1 MSFYYNIASGSK
13 GNAALVADE
22 HTCVL
27 IDAGTSARKIV
38 SAMRE
43 IGLGAGD
50 ITALL
55 ITHEHTDHIAALEVL
70 AKKADFPIYAS
81 GGTAFAVLKK
91 LPHLYERLHALDCG
105 VAFRAGNF
113 TVTAYPTP
121 HDAMESTAYII
132 DTGSGTLGCA
142 TDLGYMPASLL
153 SRLKG
158 LDLVVLEANHDETML
173 KNGPYPYP
181 LKQRIL
187 GTRGHLSNAGCAC
200 AAVELAESGT
210 GGLVLAHLSEE
221 NNLPELA
228 LRTVED
234 MLAVLDGHTMRVAL
248 ASQERPTGPI
258 ALRSMERG
266 VRCARNEEKCR

>member
-13 GNAALVADE
+13 GNTALVADE
-22 HTCVL
+22 ATCLL
-27 IDAGTSARKIV
+27 IDAGTSARRII
-38 SAMRE
+38 SAMRQ
-43 IGLGAGD
+43 IGFDAQD
-50 ITALL
+50 ITGLL
-55 ITHEHTDHIAALEVL
+55 LTHEHADHISALEVL
-70 AKKADFPIYAS
+70 AKKGHFPIYAS
-81 GGTAFAVLKK
+81 QGTASAVLHKYPQ
-91 LPHLYERLHALDCG
+91 LSERMHTVTCG
-105 VAFRAGNF
+105 AAFRVGGF
-113 TVTAYPTP
+113 SVTAYQTP
-121 HDAMESTAYII
+121 HDAVESTAYVV

-153 SRLKG
+153 SHLKG

-187 GTRGHLSNAGCAC
+187 GTRGHLSNDGCAC

-210 GGLVLAHLSEE
+210 GALVLAHLSEQ

-228 LRTVED
+228 LRTVEG
-234 MLAVLDGHTMRVAL
+234 MLAVLEGRPMRIAL

-258 ALRSMERG
+258 ALRRT
-266 VRCARNEEKCR
+266 